1 MKLLVAAVHESG
13 SGTFETCRPTLTMS
27 VSGGRPE
34 VVGRRPN
41 DAIDPTLTFLHDGA
55 RGGAAALGLSRSVVK
70 KFESFE
76 GPSLTLPNTCV
87 RFPRSPE
94 ALAWGLGGE

>member
-1 MKLLVAAVHESG
+1 
-13 SGTFETCRPTLTMS
+13 
-27 VSGGRPE
+27 
-34 VVGRRPN
+34 
-41 DAIDPTLTFLHDGA
+41 
-55 RGGAAALGLSRSVVK
+55 VK

-94 ALAWGLGGE
+94 ALVARFNQFERI

>member
-1 MKLLVAAVHESG
+1 MLIDHEMLLGMNGRFAPQAVIRARSA
-13 SGTFETCRPTLTMS
+13 F
-27 VSGGRPE
+27 
-34 VVGRRPN
+34 
-41 DAIDPTLTFLHDGA
+41 DPTLTFLHDGA
-55 RGGAAALGLSRSVVK
+55 RGGAAALWLRRSVVK

-76 GPSLTLPNTCV
+76 GPSLTLPNACV